1 MELGWDQ
8 HVRMPM
14 FLDAY
19 VMFRKKNVT
28 INTSG
33 L

>member
-1 MELGWDQ
+1 MELEWDQ

-19 VMFRKKNVT
+19 ISKKKSKKTTVD
-28 INTSG
+28 S
-33 L
+33 